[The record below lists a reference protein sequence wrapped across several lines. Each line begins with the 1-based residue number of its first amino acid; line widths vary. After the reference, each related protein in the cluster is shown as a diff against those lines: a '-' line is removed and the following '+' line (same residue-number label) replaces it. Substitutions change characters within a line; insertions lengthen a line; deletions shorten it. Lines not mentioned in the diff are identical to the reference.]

1 MIYISYTDMIV
12 SGLPTRNGDQHA
24 GEVCTTA
31 MDLLHAI
38 ESFEIRHMK
47 STKLQLRIGIHT
59 GKLEIFFSC
68 SISTLI
74 LLCSKR

>member
-1 MIYISYTDMIV
+1 MIV

-38 ESFEIRHMK
+38 GSFTIRHMPK
-47 STKLQLRIGIHT
+47 TKMRLRIGIHT
-59 GKLEIFFSC
+59 GK
-68 SISTLI
+68 
-74 LLCSKR
+74 

>member
-1 MIYISYTDMIV
+1 MLKQRCVLTGAVSNLFFFFFFTDMIV

-38 ESFEIRHMK
+38 GSFQIRHMK
-47 STKLQLRIGIHT
+47 NTKLQLRIGIHT
-59 GKLEIFFSC
+59 GV
-68 SISTLI
+68 
-74 LLCSKR
+74 